1 MQIIQS
7 NLLKMTVEQL
17 TRVIRV
23 VAAVNERS
31 DIANLA
37 YAETLQSFMEVN
49 IACLLSNEHLLVESV
64 FNGFGTLQYMP
75 GLENM
80 FKILLIAVEHY
91 RNSAVFSAKLLSPG
105 IIRRAIIKYGDKA
118 VPFLQE
124 VVNG

>member
-64 FNGFGTLQYMP
+64 FNGFSTLQYMP

-124 VVNG
+124 VVSG